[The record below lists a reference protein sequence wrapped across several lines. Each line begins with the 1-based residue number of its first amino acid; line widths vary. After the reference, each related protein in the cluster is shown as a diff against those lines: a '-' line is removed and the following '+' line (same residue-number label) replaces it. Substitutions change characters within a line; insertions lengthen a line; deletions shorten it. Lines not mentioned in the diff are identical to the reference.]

1 MKIVILLNCYNNHHV
16 VKNIYKF
23 FIKIMDEND
32 FDIYLINNNENVKD
46 ELIEYKEICKIFKG
60 NNNIYE
66 FTGIQKC
73 LEYLKKFEIINNYD
87 ISILITDALFN
98 SPTNYLNF
106 INLEIIRYV
115 FENEICV
122 GNVDSFGKKYNIGKN
137 NFEYWLRSCFL
148 IISNKLFKEIDY
160 KFLSYRYNDIF
171 EKNKIK
177 IKISL
182 ELLNKINERLKMDK
196 YKYLDNDIK
205 KNIKKLCIINEY
217 NFSIRLENKISD
229 IFYVYCLCNNKNKYI
244 EKMDDIE
251 EKTIMEQIKLRNEYL
266 L

>member
-1 MKIVILLNCYNNHHV
+1 MKIVILLNCYNNHNV
-16 VKNIYKF
+16 VRNIYKF

-46 ELIEYKEICKIFKG
+46 ELIEYKDICKIFKG

-106 INLEIIRYV
+106 INLETIRHV
-115 FENEICV
+115 LENEICV
-122 GNVDSFGKKYNIGKN
+122 GNVDSFGKKYNIDKN

-160 KFLSYRYNDIF
+160 NFLSYRYNDI
-171 EKNKIK
+171 
-177 IKISL
+177 
-182 ELLNKINERLKMDK
+182 
-196 YKYLDNDIK
+196 Y
-205 KNIKKLCIINEY
+205 
-217 NFSIRLENKISD
+217 
-229 IFYVYCLCNNKNKYI
+229 
-244 EKMDDIE
+244 
-251 EKTIMEQIKLRNEYL
+251 
-266 L
+266 